1 MKIRTVLGN
10 GISIIGSIILGL
22 FLVFILKLLEHL
34 NVIPEVYD
42 EAITVLIAI
51 FITYLVTKFFGN
63 ILYAYALQKFN
74 EKNAKNFRTTFQ
86 IIFFTIIAGIIIF
99 TIGTN
104 VTVGLISAGFA
115 SIILGIAAQSVLSN
129 FFAGFYLI
137 FAKPFNIG
145 ERVTINNSQFSSF
158 SSTYPHE
165 FQIPD
170 FTGTVEEIG
179 FLYTKLINDENVLI
193 TIPNSTIIGS
203 MVYNY
208 SKFDK
213 RVVKVRF
220 DLPGTVNLDSFKKR
234 FLDTF
239 NDMNIKILDIKIL
252 DLFVD
257 HYNLA
262 VLTEVS
268 NLKMDDVKDKILT
281 HVTNL
286 TKNN

>member
-1 MKIRTVLGN
+1 LKIRTVLGN

>member
-63 ILYAYALQKFN
+63 ILYTYALQKFD

>member
-1 MKIRTVLGN
+1 LKIRTVIAN
-10 GISIIGSIILGL
+10 GFSIIASIILGL
-22 FLVFILKLLEHL
+22 FLLFILKVLEHL
-34 NVIPEVYD
+34 NIIPEVYD

-51 FITYLVTKFFGN
+51 FISYLVTKFFGN
-63 ILYAYALQKFN
+63 ILYAYAIQKFN

-86 IIFFTIIAGIIIF
+86 IIFFTIISAIIIF

-104 VTVGLISAGFA
+104 ITVGLISAGFA

-145 ERVTINNSQFSSF
+145 ERITLNNSQFSSF

-165 FQIPD
+165 FQIPE
-170 FTGTVEEIG
+170 FTGIVEEIG
-179 FLYTKLINDENVLI
+179 FLYTKMINDENILV
-193 TIPNSTIIGS
+193 TIPNSTIINA

-208 SKFDK
+208 SKNEK
-213 RVVKVRF
+213 RIVKVRF
-220 DLPGTVNLDSFKKR
+220 DIPVAINLNNFKKK

-239 NDMNIKILDIKIL
+239 SDKEIKILDIKIL
-252 DLFVD
+252 DLFID

-262 VLTEVS
+262 VITEVS
-268 NLKMDDVKDKILT
+268 NLKIDDIKDRILS
-281 HVTNL
+281 HVVNL

>member
-1 MKIRTVLGN
+1 MKIRTVIGN
-10 GISIIGSIILGL
+10 GVSIIASIILGL
-22 FLVFILKLLEHL
+22 FLLFILKMLEHL
-34 NVIPEVYD
+34 NIIPEVYD

-63 ILYAYALQKFN
+63 ILYVYAIQKFN

-86 IIFFTIIAGIIIF
+86 IIFFTIISAIIIF

-104 VTVGLISAGFA
+104 ITVGLISAGFA

-145 ERVTINNSQFSSF
+145 ERVTVNNSQFSSF

-165 FQIPD
+165 FQIPE
-170 FTGTVEEIG
+170 FTGIVEEIG
-179 FLYTKLINDENVLI
+179 FLYTKMINDENILV
-193 TIPNSTIIGS
+193 TIPNSTIINA

-208 SKFDK
+208 SKNEK
-213 RVVKVRF
+213 RIVKVRF
-220 DLPGTVNLDSFKKR
+220 DIPAAINLNNFKKK

-239 NDMNIKILDIKIL
+239 SDKEIKILDIKIL
-252 DLFVD
+252 DLFID

-262 VLTEVS
+262 VITEVS
-268 NLKMDDVKDKILT
+268 NLKIDDVKDRILS